1 VLCANNGPAALEIL
15 KREKDRVSL
24 VILDLSMPEM
34 SGQDVLRMV
43 REIDA
48 GMKVIV
54 SSGYNERET
63 MRLFAGYSVSGFLQ
77 KPYNAA
83 QLAKKVKAAL
93 DGA

>member
-1 VLCANNGPAALEIL
+1 
-15 KREKDRVSL
+15 
-24 VILDLSMPEM
+24 
-34 SGQDVLRMV
+34 
-43 REIDA
+43 
-48 GMKVIV
+48 
-54 SSGYNERET
+54 